1 MTRWGDDSEP
11 GWIDPAERAGHP
23 AGGDPTVPAGE
34 PTVPAGE
41 PTEFLPPGGGPPGG
55 PPGGPGGPGGPGD
68 EDDEAA
74 RRRRLIWIMVGLG
87 AAAVII
93 VVLLVLLL
101 SGGGGGKTASTST
114 STSTSTSST
123 TTTTLRP
130 TTTTHATT
138 PPTTAASAAVTIS
151 SFNVPATVTCSAP
164 TSIAISWATPH
175 ATSVI
180 LSIDGAAY
188 KTYSGPAGA
197 DSVPFACNGK
207 THTYAI
213 TAKNATSNA
222 TRSSTVTGVPATTTT
237 T

>member
-1 MTRWGDDSEP
+1 MPRWGDESEP

-23 AGGDPTVPAGE
+23 PGGDPTVPAGE

-74 RRRRLIWIMVGLG
+74 RRRRLIWIMVGAG
-87 AAAVII
+87 AVAVII
-93 VVLLVLLL
+93 AVLLVLLL
-101 SGGGGGKTASTST
+101 TGGGSGKTASTTT
-114 STSTSTSST
+114 SSSSTSST
-123 TTTTLRP
+123 TTTTLP
-130 TTTTHATT
+130 ATTTTHATT
-138 PPTTAASAAVTIS
+138 PPTTAAPAVSIS
-151 SFNVPATVTCSAP
+151 SFNVPSTVTCSAP
-164 TSIAISWATPH
+164 TPIAVSWATH
-175 ATSVI
+175 NATSVI

-213 TAKNATSNA
+213 TAKSATSNA
-222 TRSSTVTGVPATTTT
+222 TRSSTVTEIPATTTT